1 MKILNLKENEDIS
14 YWGIQRTA
22 STKNLVLGDETKE
35 YDVYKI
41 PVERLAYNLG
51 NGRMYMEVK
60 KFESEEDT
68 KLEDL
73 RKEDIERYNDEIENL
88 IWSTN
93 EDRNGGT
100 KEDIRKF
107 GQLEP
112 GVVLDDGTVIDGN
125 RRFTCIRKLHREF
138 PNDERYKYF
147 KAALVK
153 VDGQEITRE
162 LLKKYE
168 LKVQFGVDEKLGY
181 NTINMYMSIYELVE
195 KTKTFD
201 YTTVADLVGK
211 KTNEIIK
218 IVNTCRLVDEF
229 LDYVGKPGEYVLAE
243 NYKIYWPLES
253 LGQYLKKNESHMTE
267 LEKANRKCLF
277 FDYLLTLDV
286 ELMTQNLRDG
296 LIKKVFFKPEEAD
309 KLIDKHNEIIG
320 DKIHSIIDSGYD
332 IDTFIEEIKALKSS
346 DEAKEDEE
354 NYRSLVNKLTSNT
367 QVDVPVKEC
376 KKVLESLEGLNIKQ
390 LLNKDNDIAL
400 SKLKEI
406 GEKLDQIIEVA
417 NKLKMD
423 IQNNTY
429 GLN

>member
-1 MKILNLKENEDIS
+1 MEILNLKENDNIS
-14 YWGIQRTA
+14 YWGIQRTS
-22 STKNLVLGDETKE
+22 STKQLVLGDETKE

-41 PVERLAYNLG
+41 PVERLAYNLS

-60 KFESEEDT
+60 KFESEEDI

-73 RKEDIERYNDEIENL
+73 RKEDIERYNEEIENL

-93 EDRNGGT
+93 EERNGGT
-100 KEDIRKF
+100 KDDIKKF
-107 GQLEP
+107 GQLEA

-138 PNDERYKYF
+138 PDDERYKYF

-181 NTINMYMSIYELVE
+181 NTINMYMSIYDLVE

-201 YTTVADLVGK
+201 FTTVADLVGK
-211 KTNEIIK
+211 KTNEITK

-229 LDYVGKPGEYVLAE
+229 LAYVGKPGEYAIAE
-243 NYKIYWPLES
+243 KFNIYWPLEPF
-253 LGQYLKKNESHMTE
+253 GQYLKKNESNMTE
-267 LEKANRKCLF
+267 LEKVNRKSIF

-296 LIKKVFFKPEEAD
+296 LIKKIFSKPEEAN

-320 DKIHSIIDSGYD
+320 DKIHNIIDSAD
-332 IDTFIEEIKALKSS
+332 DVETFIDEIKVLKSS
-346 DEAKEDEE
+346 DDAKEDEE
-354 NYRSLVNKLTSNT
+354 VYRDLVNKLTSTT

-376 KKVLESLEGLNIKQ
+376 KKALESLEGLNIKP
-390 LLNKDNDIAL
+390 LLNSDNDIAKK
-400 SKLKEI
+400 KLEEI
-406 GEKLDQIIEVA
+406 SEKIEKIIEVA
-417 NKLKMD
+417 NKIKMD
-423 IQNNTY
+423 IQNHD
-429 GLN
+429 

>member
-1 MKILNLKENEDIS
+1 MEILNLKENEDIS

-22 STKNLVLGDETKE
+22 STKMLVLGEETKE
-35 YDVYKI
+35 YDVFKI
-41 PVERLAYNLG
+41 PVDRLAYNLS

-60 KFESEEDT
+60 KFESEADT

-88 IWSTN
+88 IWTTN
-93 EDRNGGT
+93 EDRNSGT
-100 KEDIRKF
+100 KADIKKF
-107 GQLEP
+107 GQLEA

-138 PNDERYKYF
+138 PDDENFKYF

-168 LKVQFGVDEKLGY
+168 LKVQFGVDEKLAY
-181 NTINMYMSIYELVE
+181 NTINMYMSIYDLVE

-201 YTTVADLVGK
+201 FTTVAELVGK
-211 KTNEIIK
+211 KTSEINK

-229 LDYVGKPGEYVLAE
+229 LEYVGKPGEYMLAE
-243 NYKIYWPLES
+243 KYNIYWPLEPF
-253 LGQYLKKNESHMTE
+253 GQYLKKNDTI
-267 LEKANRKCLF
+267 LTDFEKMNRKSIF

-296 LIKKVFFKPEEAD
+296 LIKKIFSKPEETD

-320 DKIHSIIDSGYD
+320 EKIHNIIDSAVD
-332 IDTFIEEIKALKSS
+332 VDTFMEEIKNLKSS
-346 DEAKEDEE
+346 EFAKEDEE
-354 NYRSLVNKLTSNT
+354 LYSDLVNKLTTKS
-367 QVDVPVKEC
+367 QVDLPVKAC
-376 KKVLESLEGLNIKQ
+376 KKALESLEGLNINP
-390 LLNKDNDIAL
+390 LLKSNNDIAKQ
-400 SKLKEI
+400 KLQEI
-406 GEKLDQIIEVA
+406 DEKIDKIIEIA
-417 NKLKMD
+417 NKIKMD
-423 IQNNTY
+423 IKNHD
-429 GLN
+429 

>member
-1 MKILNLKENEDIS
+1 MEILNLKDNEDLS
-14 YWGIQRTA
+14 FWGVLRTS
-22 STKNLVLGDETKE
+22 STKQLVLGVETRE

-41 PVERLAYNLG
+41 PVDRLAYNLS

-73 RKEDIERYNDEIENL
+73 RKENIKRYNEEIENL

-93 EDRNGGT
+93 EERNAGT
-100 KEDIRKF
+100 KDDIKKF
-107 GQLEP
+107 GQLEA

-138 PNDERYKYF
+138 PNDERFKYF

-181 NTINMYMSIYELVE
+181 NTINMYMSIYDLVE
-195 KTKTFD
+195 KSKTFD
-201 YTTVADLVGK
+201 FTTVADLVGK
-211 KTNEIIK
+211 KTNEITK
-218 IVNTCRLVDEF
+218 IVNTCCLVDEF
-229 LDYVGKPGEYVLAE
+229 LEYVGKPGEYVLAE
-243 NYKIYWPLES
+243 KYNVYWPLEPF
-253 LGQYLKKNESHMTE
+253 GQYLKKNEANLSD
-267 LEKANRKCLF
+267 LEKAKRKSIF

-296 LIKKVFFKPEEAD
+296 LIKKIFSKPDETE

-320 DKIHSIIDSGYD
+320 NKIHNIIDSTND
-332 IDTFIEEIKALKSS
+332 VETFIEQIKSLSSS
-346 DEAKEDEE
+346 DDAKEDETA
-354 NYRSLVNKLTSNT
+354 YRDSLNKLTSKT

-376 KKVLESLEGLNIKQ
+376 KKALESLEGLNIKP
-390 LLNKDNDIAL
+390 LLNSDNEIAKK
-400 SKLKEI
+400 KLEEI
-406 GEKLDQIIEVA
+406 SEKIEKIIQVA
-417 NKLKMD
+417 NEIKLEINKHD
-423 IQNNTY
+423 
-429 GLN
+429 

>member
-1 MKILNLKENEDIS
+1 MEILNLKENEDLA
-14 YWGIQRTA
+14 YWGIVRTS
-22 STKNLVLGDETKE
+22 STKQLVLGDETKE

-41 PVERLAYNLG
+41 PVDRLAYNLS

-73 RKEDIERYNDEIENL
+73 RKENIERYNEEIENL

-93 EDRNGGT
+93 EERNGGT
-100 KEDIRKF
+100 KDDIKKF
-107 GQLEP
+107 GQLEA

-138 PNDERYKYF
+138 PHDERFKYF
-147 KAALVK
+147 KALLVK

-181 NTINMYMSIYELVE
+181 NTINMYMSIYDLVE
-195 KTKTFD
+195 KSKTFD
-201 YTTVADLVGK
+201 FTTVADLVGK
-211 KTNEIIK
+211 KTNEITK

-229 LDYVGKPGEYVLAE
+229 LEYIGKPGEYVLAE
-243 NYKIYWPLES
+243 KYNVYWPLEPF
-253 LGQYLKKNESHMTE
+253 GQYLKKNEANLSE
-267 LEKANRKCLF
+267 LEIANRKSIF

-296 LIKKVFFKPEEAD
+296 LIKKIFAKPEETD

-320 DKIHSIIDSGYD
+320 DKIHNIIDSAND
-332 IDTFIEEIKALKSS
+332 VDSFVEQIKTLSS
-346 DEAKEDEE
+346 SENAKEDEE
-354 NYRSLVNKLTSNT
+354 VYRDLVSKLTSKT
-367 QVDVPVKEC
+367 QVDIPVKEC
-376 KKVLESLEGLNIKQ
+376 KKALESLQGLNIKP
-390 LLNKDNDIAL
+390 LLNSNTDIAKA
-400 SKLKEI
+400 KLEEI
-406 GEKLDQIIEVA
+406 SVKIDEIIQVA
-417 NKLKMD
+417 NEIKLEIKKHD
-423 IQNNTY
+423 
-429 GLN
+429 